1 MKLLPLIHI
10 VDDDVHVRAAT
21 SYLLSG
27 QGYSTEV
34 YASGEELLAQPKL
47 REGCILLDLRMP
59 RLSGTEVLAE
69 LAARGGLLPVI
80 MMSGHGDLGD
90 AVQAMKLG
98 AVDFLEKPYNE
109 PALIA
114 AIERALD
121 TGRRSRDRREASA
134 AAAVRLERLS
144 PRERQVLQGLLAG
157 MTNKAIARSLRLS
170 PRTVEMHRAN
180 MMDDLGLTNLSEAL
194 RLAIDAQLAPL
205 DGTAEPDEAPASV
218 RSAGP
223 PDAVLPDA
231 PIVPEQPNADMLPSA
246 LDVLE
251 GTTECVFLLDDDW
264 RFTYLNR
271 NAATMI
277 CSGTDLRGKVIWDAF
292 PLSVGTRAW
301 EQLHRVASDRQAM
314 RFQFYEPDLELWLD
328 VNARPVAGGLQVFFR
343 DVSAERKAAASLRIS
358 EEALLLALDATGD
371 GAWDWDIVTGNIA
384 MSPRFLERLGY
395 DPESVPGR
403 FEAVRQLIHP
413 DDLDNVSE
421 QLSNHLEGRTP
432 TFEVE
437 YRLRRRHGG
446 WCWNFDRGRVVARDP
461 LSGLPVRMVGS
472 ACDVTALKGSEERA
486 QEAFERIALAQE
498 SAGAGTWDLDLEA
511 RIVRLC
517 RRSLEMHGLPADGAE
532 ALTEKEWQA
541 TLHPDDVARV
551 HLALEA
557 SVESGGVYR
566 VEYRTIA
573 ADGRCRWV
581 LGLGK
586 VVPDSRGSARRFV
599 GLNQDITER
608 AEADMELKRMQAE
621 VVHLSRL
628 SAMGSMAATL
638 AHELN
643 QPLTAIANF
652 TRGIGRS
659 LTMARGEVDDAV
671 LDALSGA
678 EKSAEYAA
686 EILRRLREHAADREP
701 AKRPESLAAIVEG
714 ACQIAGACS
723 PGAAKPEVAIAAD
736 ADLVLADRIQIEQ
749 VLLNL
754 IRNAQEAVAAS
765 ASHKPLQISV
775 RRSNAKEAEI
785 RVSDRGP
792 GISEDLKTQLFTPFA
807 STKCGGL
814 GIGLS
819 ISRTIVDSH
828 GGRIWVEDNVP
839 NGASFCFTL
848 PLATP
853 T

>member
-1 MKLLPLIHI
+1 LVPLIHI

-21 SYLLSG
+21 SYLLTG
-27 QGYSTEV
+27 QGYTTEV

-47 REGCILLDLRMP
+47 RDGCILLDLRMP
-59 RLSGTEVLAE
+59 RLSGTEVMAE

-98 AVDFLEKPYNE
+98 AVDFLEKPYHE

-121 TGRRSRDRREASA
+121 TGRRTRDQLEARS

-205 DGTAEPDEAPASV
+205 DRAAEPDGAVASLP
-218 RSAGP
+218 STKL
-223 PDAVLPDA
+223 PDAVPIA
-231 PIVPEQPNADMLPSA
+231 PERPGPEMLPSV

-271 NAATMI
+271 NAAEMI
-277 CSGTDLRGKVIWDAF
+277 CSGRDLRGKVIWDAF

-301 EQLHRVASDRQAM
+301 EQLHRVASDRQPM
-314 RFQFYEPDLELWLD
+314 RFQFYEPDLEVWLD
-328 VNARPVAGGLQVFFR
+328 VNARAAAGGLQVFFR
-343 DVSAERKAAASLRIS
+343 DVSAERKASASLRIS

-371 GAWDWDIVTGNIA
+371 GAWDWDIVTGNVA

-395 DPESVPGR
+395 DPQSVPAR

-421 QLSNHLEGRTP
+421 QLSNHLEGRTAA
-432 TFEVE
+432 FEVE
-437 YRLRRRHGG
+437 YRVRRRHGG

-472 ACDVTALKGSEERA
+472 ACDVTALRGSEERA

-517 RRSLEMHGLPADGAE
+517 PRSLKMHGLPADGAE
-532 ALTEKEWQA
+532 ALTEEEWQA

-551 HLALEA
+551 HLALRA
-557 SVESGGVYR
+557 SIEGGGVYR

-586 VVPDSRGSARRFV
+586 VVSDGRGTARRFV

-608 AEADMELKRMQAE
+608 AEADMELKRAQAA

-652 TRGIGRS
+652 TRGLGRS
-659 LTMARGEVDDAV
+659 LAGGEVAEAV

-686 EILRRLREHAADREP
+686 EILRRLREHAADPEP
-701 AKRPESLAAIVEG
+701 AKRPESLAAIIEG

-723 PGAAKPEVAIAAD
+723 PEAAKPKIAIAAD
-736 ADLVLADRIQIEQ
+736 ADRVLADRIQIEQ

-754 IRNAQEAVAAS
+754 IRNAQEAAAES
-765 ASHKPLQISV
+765 ASRHPLEINV
-775 RRSNAKEAEI
+775 VRSNAKEAEI
-785 RVSDRGP
+785 RVCDRGP
-792 GISEDLKTQLFTPFA
+792 GLSEDQRTLLFTPFA

-819 ISRTIVDSH
+819 ICRTIVAGH
-828 GGRIWVEDNVP
+828 GGRIWVEDNAP
-839 NGASFCFTL
+839 NGACFCFSL
-848 PLATP
+848 PLAP
-853 T
+853 PA